1 MFNEVLEGVL
11 DDLPVIP
18 DKTNGAKDV
27 KEEKILNERNSDDYG
42 NEKQKD
48 IIIKNIENPEDI
60 LEGIIENIL
69 KN

>member
-1 MFNEVLEGVL
+1 
-11 DDLPVIP
+11 
-18 DKTNGAKDV
+18 KTNGAKDV